1 MSPRF
6 FARFGLSALIF
17 AIGCSTGEST
27 PPDGGTAGATGTGGD
42 SSGSAGTSG
51 TGAGGTTGTGG
62 TSAGSAGS
70 SATGSAGSSG
80 GAIGTGGSS
89 SGGRGGAS
97 AGTGGDGAG
106 GVTGAGG
113 GTAGA
118 IGTGGSNGGRGGSG
132 AGTGGSSGGRG
143 GNAGSGTGGT
153 GTGGTGTGGTGTGG
167 SGPGGSGTPPG
178 PSGLPIPPGASNVP
192 KPSGT
197 PGNLTVINWAG
208 FKAAVTYSFDDDN
221 DSQISNYAMLQ
232 AAGGQYTF
240 FMWTNRTQAQNAIWK
255 TALNDGHE
263 IGNHTKSHDS
273 NGACT
278 LADIQAGGQFIMT
291 TFNKPALTFAAP
303 NGSTCYKQ
311 YAQQLYFIDRGVSP
325 ATPVMPNDNSDP
337 LNLNCYIPAQGQ
349 QASVFNGNI
358 DNAHSVGG
366 WVIYVVHGF
375 STSDGSY
382 QPVDIGQMTAA
393 IKYAK
398 AMPDMW
404 LGSMV
409 NVGAYWQGQKAV
421 TKAMTTTTGSD
432 KTYTWTLP
440 AHFPTGHYVR
450 VKVDGGTLTQNGTAL
465 AWDPHG
471 YYEVALDPG
480 SVTLGP

>member
-1 MSPRF
+1 
-6 FARFGLSALIF
+6 LSALIF
-17 AIGCSTGEST
+17 VFGCGTGEST
-27 PPDGGTAGATGTGGD
+27 APDGGTGGGAAGATGAGGT
-42 SSGSAGTSG
+42 SSGSGGT
-51 TGAGGTTGTGG
+51 TGVGGTTGTGG
-62 TSAGSAGS
+62 TSAGAAGS
-70 SATGSAGSSG
+70 SATGTAGNSG
-80 GAIGTGGSS
+80 GASGAAGSG
-89 SGGRGGAS
+89 SGGRGGTS

-118 IGTGGSNGGRGGSG
+118 TGSGGSNGGRGG
-132 AGTGGSSGGRG
+132 TGNSSGGRG
-143 GNAGSGTGGT
+143 GSAGSGSAGTGGSGTGGS
-153 GTGGTGTGGTGTGG
+153 GTGGSGTGTGG
-167 SGPGGSGTPPG
+167 SGTGGTGTPPG
-178 PSGLPIPPGASNVP
+178 PSGLPIPPGPSNVA

-221 DSQISNYAMLQ
+221 DSQISNYSMLQ

-278 LADIQAGGQFIMT
+278 LADVQAGGQFIMT

-382 QPVDIGQMTAA
+382 QPVDIGQMTTA

-398 AMPDMW
+398 AMTDMW
-404 LGSMV
+404 VGSMV
-409 NVGAYWQGQKAV
+409 NVGAYWAGQKAV
-421 TKAMTTTTGSD
+421 TKGMTTTSGSN